1 MIAPAIVDAD
11 NLNHFIGHSKGDY
24 GTSTEAYGAQARSN
38 VVAST
43 TNHGE
48 VHQRVAP
55 VHQRRHVGL
64 GSVGEA

>member
-1 MIAPAIVDAD
+1 MIAPAVVDAD
-11 NLNHFIGHSKGDY
+11 NLNHFIGHSKSDY
-24 GTSTEAYGAQARSN
+24 GTSTEAYGAQTRAD
-38 VVAST
+38 VVSSP
-43 TNHGE
+43 TNQGE